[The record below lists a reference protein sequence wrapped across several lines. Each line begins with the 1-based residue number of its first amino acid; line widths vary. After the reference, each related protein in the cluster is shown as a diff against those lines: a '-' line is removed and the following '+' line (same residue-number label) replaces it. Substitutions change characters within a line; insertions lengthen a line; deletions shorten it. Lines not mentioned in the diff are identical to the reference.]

1 MNKRGFSGSY
11 PTQDVE
17 FLLKPADI
25 AAIDVE
31 QKEQMIQSGVHYS
44 EMLSPEEIPGA
55 AYMACYHD
63 AMARNAGRL
72 KGHIETLC
80 DKIASEAEAPTI
92 ISLARAGT
100 PIGVLMQRELVRRG
114 LDSRHY
120 SMSIIRGRGLD
131 QNALDVIKA
140 ERNPSQAY
148 FVDGWTG
155 KGAIGRELSESLEN
169 DKEIAARLLVVADPA
184 GISHFAA
191 TTEDYVIPSGILNGI
206 VSGLIS
212 RTVLNDEYVGLN
224 DFHATLFQSEMLEQ
238 DVSNDFIRE
247 VEKATS
253 VKDARPWT
261 IARAAK
267 AKLQAEKLIKF
278 IVSDTCCTDI
288 NRIKPGIAEAT
299 RAILRR
305 VPDRVYLRDPN
316 DPEVQHI
323 VAICREKGKDIR
335 ALPESSPY
343 RAVTYI
349 KKVSE

>member
-1 MNKRGFSGSY
+1 MSKRGFSGSY
-11 PTQDVE
+11 STDDVE

-31 QKEQMIQSGVHYS
+31 QKERLIQDGVHYS
-44 EMLSPEEIPGA
+44 EMLSPEQVPGPE
-55 AYMACYHD
+55 YMACYQT
-63 AMARNAGRL
+63 AMDRNAGRL
-72 KGHIETLC
+72 KGHIEALC
-80 DKIASEAEAPTI
+80 DKVASEATNPTI

-114 LDSRHY
+114 IDSRHY
-120 SMSIIRGRGLD
+120 SISIIRGRGLD
-131 QNALDVIKA
+131 QNAINVIKA
-140 ERNPSQAY
+140 ERDPSQAY

-155 KGAIGRELSESLEN
+155 KGAIGRELSASLEN
-169 DKEIAARLLVVADPA
+169 DKELAARLLVVADPA
-184 GISHFAA
+184 GIAYFAA

-206 VSGLIS
+206 VSGLTS
-212 RTVLNDEYVGLN
+212 RTVLNNQYVGAG
-224 DFHATLFQSEMLEQ
+224 DFHATLFQSEMLSQ

-247 VEKATS
+247 VEKANS
-253 VKDARPWT
+253 VQDAQPWT
-261 IARAAK
+261 PERASEAQDRAR
-267 AKLQAEKLIKF
+267 KLIDF
-278 IVSDTCCTDI
+278 IIGDTNCTDI

-316 DPEVQHI
+316 DPEVRHI
-323 VAICREKGKDIR
+323 VTICREKGKDIR
-335 ALPESSPY
+335 ALPATSPY